1 MSVEALKRK
10 VEDYRGKLKASAG
23 SPIVSS
29 ETGPIGISM
38 IDALVATVKSQQRQI
53 DELKRKIAD
62 IGAAE

>member
-1 MSVEALKRK
+1 
-10 VEDYRGKLKASAG
+10 
-23 SPIVSS
+23 VSS